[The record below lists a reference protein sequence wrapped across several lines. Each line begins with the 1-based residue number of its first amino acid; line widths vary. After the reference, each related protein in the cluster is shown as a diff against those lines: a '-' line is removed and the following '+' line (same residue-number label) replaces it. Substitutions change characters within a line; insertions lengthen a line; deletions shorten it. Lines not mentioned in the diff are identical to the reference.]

1 MAPPQTGSA
10 PKTYRVAA
18 QAANHEEDQMR
29 IVSQASAVLL
39 LGLAMLA
46 GCADRPTGPVPAVQL
61 AGDWA
66 IDVAS
71 GPVCD
76 IDAANWEGDRDR
88 AVLNDLAPRG
98 PLRVGI
104 NFGNPNNATR
114 DPVTGRLSGL
124 AVDMACKLAHGT
136 DAQLLVV
143 PYAGI
148 PQILTGLAQGEFDVA
163 FTFDPSLA
171 TGSAARAIPH
181 IGVENTYLVPGNASF
196 QSVADVD
203 APGVL
208 ISVGQSNAPDIYLTG
223 TLEHATRSEE
233 HTSELQSRL
242 HLVCRLLLE
251 KKKKTKKHD
260 NPHHIL
266 LPQCISYT
274 SR

>member
-10 PKTYRVAA
+10 PKRYRVAA
-18 QAANHEEDQMR
+18 QAANHGEDQMR

-124 AVDMACKLAHGT
+124 AVDKIGRASCRERVEMWA
-136 DAQLLVV
+136 DA
-143 PYAGI
+143 
-148 PQILTGLAQGEFDVA
+148 
-163 FTFDPSLA
+163 
-171 TGSAARAIPH
+171 GS
-181 IGVENTYLVPGNASF
+181 
-196 QSVADVD
+196 
-203 APGVL
+203 
-208 ISVGQSNAPDIYLTG
+208 
-223 TLEHATRSEE
+223 
-233 HTSELQSRL
+233 
-242 HLVCRLLLE
+242 
-251 KKKKTKKHD
+251 
-260 NPHHIL
+260 
-266 LPQCISYT
+266 
-274 SR
+274 